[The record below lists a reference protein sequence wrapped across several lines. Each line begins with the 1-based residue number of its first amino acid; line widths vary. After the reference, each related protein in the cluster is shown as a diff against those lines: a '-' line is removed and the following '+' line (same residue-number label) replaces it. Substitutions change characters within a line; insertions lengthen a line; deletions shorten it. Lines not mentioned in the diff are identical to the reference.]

1 MKPRDAHLAGG
12 ESGKSWGRTWGKRH
26 KIAWLTIMLL
36 IEMDILGGIADSQ
49 THTHRH
55 VKSGDISQWCWGQAQ
70 FASNYIHYRL
80 ATS

>member
-1 MKPRDAHLAGG
+1 MMKPRDAHLAGG

-36 IEMDILGGIADSQ
+36 IEMNILGGIADS
-49 THTHRH
+49 R
-55 VKSGDISQWCWGQAQ
+55 DISQWCWGQAQ
-70 FASNYIHYRL
+70 FTSNYIHYCL